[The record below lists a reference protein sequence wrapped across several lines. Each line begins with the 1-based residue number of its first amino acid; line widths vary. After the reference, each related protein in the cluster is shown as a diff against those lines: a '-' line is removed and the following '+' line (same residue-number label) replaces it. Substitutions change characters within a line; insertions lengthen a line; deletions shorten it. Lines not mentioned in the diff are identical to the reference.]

1 MGFLKVIIS
10 FSLMF
15 SAASF
20 SAVTCEGTINQVYK
34 WNDADSISILL
45 SGTTHWIKMPTK
57 SDESLALLAFAS
69 QKAVTIRWS
78 SADVTSCT
86 EGWSHN
92 RELEGYFLVKK

>member
-1 MGFLKVIIS
+1 
-10 FSLMF
+10 
-15 SAASF
+15 
-20 SAVTCEGTINQVYK
+20 
-34 WNDADSISILL
+34 
-45 SGTTHWIKMPTK
+45 MPTK